1 MKRSEVY
8 IPSRLEKLIVGILA
22 TIVALLP
29 LHAFISTWGGTAIGP
44 LWLWKSWKELLL
56 VPLVGLVLFWLCTHL
71 SALRVLLR
79 DRLIQVGMVY
89 TVLVLVFTRVGW
101 TTLDHPAVLA
111 GFAFDLRY
119 IAMFILGYIAVRFG
133 RLPYATFTPRIMRSI
148 VWIGVALAVVG
159 ILQVTI
165 IPREF
170 LSQFGYEKF
179 VTIAPYLTID
189 EKSPYIIRAFATLRG
204 PNDYGAYLV
213 MTLAVTLASVMA
225 TRRKLS
231 FAGLQLIAIF
241 LSHSR
246 SAYIAAF
253 VVLGL
258 WLGLTIGSE
267 RLKRYWLYIVGGVVS
282 LLLIA
287 SLSLVSPTVRLIVF
301 HSSVNDTH
309 LTEGSI
315 DDRSNSMTATLGRVI
330 ENPLGCGTGCSGPAS
345 YYGADA
351 RISENYYLQI
361 AEEYGIVGVGLW
373 IAMFVLVM
381 RRLYV
386 LRRSPLAFALFMS
399 GAGIAIIGLLLHVWV
414 DDPLSMTWWV
424 LAGLVVPMTMRDQ
437 RSLRGK

>member
-1 MKRSEVY
+1 
-8 IPSRLEKLIVGILA
+8 
-22 TIVALLP
+22 
-29 LHAFISTWGGTAIGP
+29 
-44 LWLWKSWKELLL
+44 
-56 VPLVGLVLFWLCTHL
+56 
-71 SALRVLLR
+71 
-79 DRLIQVGMVY
+79 
-89 TVLVLVFTRVGW
+89 
-101 TTLDHPAVLA
+101 
-111 GFAFDLRY
+111 
-119 IAMFILGYIAVRFG
+119 
-133 RLPYATFTPRIMRSI
+133 
-148 VWIGVALAVVG
+148 
-159 ILQVTI
+159 
-165 IPREF
+165 
-170 LSQFGYEKF
+170 
-179 VTIAPYLTID
+179 
-189 EKSPYIIRAFATLRG
+189 
-204 PNDYGAYLV
+204 

-424 LAGLVVPMTMRDQ
+424 LAGLVAAIQ
-437 RSLRGK
+437 KHQFLRTK